1 MSDQPLRQI
10 APILVV
16 LFALMSMVTGLGAQD
31 PVIHSDDYAAPGSV
45 LQIAISGDPVENI
58 TVSLQDE
65 RERTLSR
72 TEGFQWRTPTGRS
85 ISVALLG
92 IPPTALPGRHKLVVN
107 ANQGRAKWH
116 LEKILNISERV
127 FPEQVIRLSDK
138 MNTLFS
144 DDSERKKLESREL
157 WTVLTTHDPQAV
169 YHIGPLIMPLVQSTP
184 TAGYGD
190 RRRYRMPD
198 GSESSSVHFGQDLWA
213 ETGTPVLAA
222 GRGRVVLAAERF
234 LTGNTVV
241 LEHLPGVYTMY
252 YHMDSIEVRIGQM
265 VDQGTRIGAVGQT
278 GFATGE
284 HLHWEMRVGAT
295 PVDPELFIDAPLL
308 DTDAL
313 MGKM

>member
-1 MSDQPLRQI
+1 MHNKPLRPI
-10 APILVV
+10 APISAIL
-16 LFALMSMVTGLGAQD
+16 LILLISVTSLWAED
-31 PVIHSDDYAAPGSV
+31 PVLHAEDYSAPGSV
-45 LQIAISGDPVENI
+45 LQLIISGDPVDNI

-92 IPPTALPGRHKLVVN
+92 IPSTALPGRHKLVVK
-107 ANQGRAKWH
+107 ADQGRAEWH
-116 LEKILNISERV
+116 LEKVLNISDRV

-138 MNTLFS
+138 MNTLYT

-157 WTVLTTHDPQAV
+157 WTVLTAHDPRAV
-169 YHIGPLIMPLVQSTP
+169 YHIGPFIIPLVQSTP

-198 GSESSSVHFGQDLWA
+198 GSESSSVHFGRDLWA

-234 LTGNTVV
+234 LTGNTIV
-241 LEHLPGVYTMY
+241 LEHLPGVHTMY
-252 YHMDSIEVRIGQM
+252 SHMDSIDVRIGQM
-265 VDQGTRIGAVGQT
+265 VEQGTPIGTVGQT

-295 PVDPELFIDAPLL
+295 PVNPELFIDAPLL